1 MILTIKHQTNYNF
14 YSNVPRLVQSLKL
27 YPSNCKN
34 QKVINWNISTSIGQ
48 LTKSHQDAL
57 GHTIYNIYNEGLVG
71 EQTII
76 SEGKIHTK
84 DFHGVMHGLVD
95 KVNPFCFLRFTHLT
109 KPREKLIILSK
120 KIKKQNDQ
128 IKFCHNLNRI
138 VSEVLDFKTGIT
150 NNKTTAEEAL
160 KLEKG
165 VCQDYAHILISLSK
179 MFDIPSRYVNGY
191 LMDDNNI
198 SHYSSHAWVEMY
210 INDLGWVAFDP
221 SHKKCIDQ
229 NYVRISCGY
238 DFIDAS
244 PIKGVKLN
252 YPGGEDLSFKL
263 DINTEQ

>member
-57 GHTIYNIYNEGLVG
+57 GHTIYNIYNEGLIG

-84 DFHGVMHGLVD
+84 DFQGVMHSLVD

-109 KPREKLIILSK
+109 KPGEKLIKLSK
-120 KIKKQNDQ
+120 KIKKKNDQ
-128 IKFCHNLNRI
+128 IKFCHDLNRI